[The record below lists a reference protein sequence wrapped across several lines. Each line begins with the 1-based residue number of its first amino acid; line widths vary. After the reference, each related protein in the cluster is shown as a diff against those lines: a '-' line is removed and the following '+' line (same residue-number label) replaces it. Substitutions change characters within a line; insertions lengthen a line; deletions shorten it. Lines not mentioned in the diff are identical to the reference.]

1 MLKWKYP
8 IKFHEPSTFKIQNPK
23 SKFKFKFKDK
33 INFKFKNKILNDVGA
48 PCITSV
54 LWIWPIFCNE
64 SFIFNSCL
72 VTKEGNE
79 WMRSIP

>member
-1 MLKWKYP
+1 MPKWKYP
-8 IKFHEPSTFKIQNPK
+8 KKFHEPSTLKIQNPNPN
-23 SKFKFKFKDK
+23 SKT

-64 SFIFNSCL
+64 SLFL
-72 VTKEGNE
+72 T
-79 WMRSIP
+79 PA

>member
-1 MLKWKYP
+1 MEISNKISRTLN
-8 IKFHEPSTFKIQNPK
+8 IKNPK
-23 SKFKFKFKDK
+23 SKFKDK

-54 LWIWPIFCNE
+54 LWIWPIFCNG

-72 VTKEGNE
+72 VTVEGNE

>member
-8 IKFHEPSTFKIQNPK
+8 IKFHELSTLKIQNPN
-23 SKFKFKFKDK
+23 S
-33 INFKFKNKILNDVGA
+33 NSKNKILNDVGA

-72 VTKEGNE
+72 VTEEGDE